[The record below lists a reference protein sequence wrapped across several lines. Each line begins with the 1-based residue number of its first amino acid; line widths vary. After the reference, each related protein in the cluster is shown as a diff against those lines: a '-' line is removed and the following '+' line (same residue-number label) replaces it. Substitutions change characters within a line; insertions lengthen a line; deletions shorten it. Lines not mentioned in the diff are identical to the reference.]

1 MAVQKA
7 ESKLWGRLQ
16 RLQPKILIFTFGASL
31 LPVLFVLGVGG
42 RFLHQPLTELEKTRL
57 DDQVQAFRGYTSATE
72 KGLQNLGKSYAI
84 WTSLYNAIAQQN
96 RVWIK
101 DEVTDQLVFSTD
113 VDTVRVV
120 NLQGEILGERG
131 KALQQTGVQQRIK
144 ALTKAGKPMQELVVL
159 GEREVL
165 ALVTEPVVRSD
176 GTGNSQGTLVIG
188 QTLDDA
194 WLRKFLSFS
203 QPTTKLKIISLSG
216 LSVVSSSDKTSF
228 DSWEKKNLIA
238 EVLPAI
244 KQDES
249 VYRIEPDSGVN
260 TVYAPLNSGGK
271 LVAIVK
277 IQIESE
283 YFQTAAETLGRTIF
297 IGLVFA
303 LVLSVAI
310 ARLLA
315 KQIGKPIN
323 QLAERSKTLAAFDLT
338 APIPGINAG
347 GEIGQLANAYQEM
360 ALALKTLID
369 NLEQRV
375 VERTQELEQ
384 SRQTLEERVQKR
396 TEELLYK
403 NQQLQQ
409 ASEQLKHLNS
419 TLTDQAQQLS
429 QALNHLK
436 KAQAQLVHTEKMSSL
451 GQLVAGIAH
460 EINNPVNFIYANLF
474 HVSNYTTDLFELVRL
489 YQERYQD
496 PEIEQQIEAIELDYI
511 TTDLPKILASMHV
524 GAERISQIVQTLRNF
539 SRLDESGK
547 KRFNIHDGI
556 DSTLLIL
563 QSRLRSQAGAWGR
576 GEDNGYPEIQVIK
589 EYGELPLIEC
599 YPRQMNQVFMNIIS
613 NAIDAINESL
623 VNGLFSLDNP
633 PKIAIKTQSLD
644 QNQIQ
649 LVVWNNGPEI
659 PEENMGRIFDPF
671 FTTKPVGKG
680 TGLGLSICY
689 QIVANHSGNLSVTS
703 APGQGCEFLITL
715 PISAANI

>member
-1 MAVQKA
+1 MTVQNA

-16 RLQPKILIFTFGASL
+16 RLQPKIIIFTFGSSL
-31 LPVLFVLGVGG
+31 VPVLFVLGAAW
-42 RFLHQPLTELEKTRL
+42 RFVHQPLTELERTRL

-84 WTSLYNAIAQQN
+84 WTGLYNAIAQGN
-96 RVWIK
+96 RDWIK

-120 NLQGEILGERG
+120 NQQGEILRERG
-131 KALQQTGVQQRIK
+131 KALQHTGAQERIQ
-144 ALTKAGKPMQELVVL
+144 ALTKAGKATQELVVL
-159 GEREVL
+159 GDREML

-176 GTGNSQGTLVIG
+176 GSGKPQGTVVIG

-203 QPTTKLKIISLSG
+203 QPTTRLKIISLTG

-228 DSWEKKNLIA
+228 DTWEKNNLLPV
-238 EVLPAI
+238 VLPAI
-244 KQDES
+244 KQGDS
-249 VYRIEPDSGVN
+249 VYRIEPESGLN

-271 LVAIVK
+271 LVAILK

-283 YFQTAAETLGRTIF
+283 YFQKAAGTLGRAIL

-303 LVLSVAI
+303 LAVSVAI
-310 ARLLA
+310 AHLLA

-323 QLAERSKTLAAFDLT
+323 ELAERSKTLAAFDLT

-375 VERTQELEQ
+375 AERTQELEQ
-384 SRQTLEERVQKR
+384 ARQTLEERVQKR

-419 TLTDQAQQLS
+419 TLTEQAEQLG
-429 QALNHLK
+429 QALHHLK

-489 YQERYQD
+489 YQQRYQD
-496 PEIEQQIEAIELDYI
+496 PEIKQQIEAIELDYI
-511 TTDLPKILASMHV
+511 TTDLPKILASMQV

-539 SRLDESGK
+539 SRLDESGR
-547 KRFNIHDGI
+547 KRFNIHEGI

-589 EYGELPLIEC
+589 EYGDLPLVEC
-599 YPRQMNQVFMNIIS
+599 YPRQINQVFMNIIS
-613 NAIDAINESL
+613 NAIDAINDFL
-623 VNGLFSLDNP
+623 VNGKFSLDNP
-633 PKIAIKTQSLD
+633 PIIAIKTQRVD
-644 QNQIQ
+644 ENQIQ
-649 LVVWNNGPEI
+649 AIVWNNGPEI
-659 PEENMGRIFDPF
+659 SGENIGRIFDPF

-689 QIVANHSGNLSVTS
+689 QIVENHSGSISVNS
-703 APGQGCEFLITL
+703 EPGQGCEFAIIL
-715 PISAANI
+715 PIQAVNI

>member
-1 MAVQKA
+1 
-7 ESKLWGRLQ
+7 
-16 RLQPKILIFTFGASL
+16 L
-31 LPVLFVLGVGG
+31 LPVLFLLAAVW
-42 RFLHQPLTELEKTRL
+42 RFMHQPLTELERTRL

-84 WTSLYNAIAQQN
+84 STGLYNAIAQGN

-113 VDTVRVV
+113 VDNVRVV
-120 NLQGEILGERG
+120 NVQGEILGERG
-131 KALQQTGVQQRIK
+131 KALQHTGVQQRIK
-144 ALTKAGKPMQELVVL
+144 ALTKVGKATQELIVL
-159 GEREVL
+159 GDRQLL
-165 ALVTEPVVRSD
+165 ALLTEPIFRSD
-176 GTGNSQGTLVIG
+176 GSGNSPGNIIIG

-194 WLRKFLSFS
+194 WLQKFLSFS
-203 QPTTKLKIISLSG
+203 QPTTRLKIISLSG

-228 DSWEKKNLIA
+228 DTWEKNNLIPV
-238 EVLPAI
+238 VLPAI
-244 KQDES
+244 KQGES
-249 VYRIEPDSGVN
+249 VYRIEPESGLN
-260 TVYAPLNSGGK
+260 TVYAPLNSAGK
-271 LVAIVK
+271 LVALLK

-283 YFQTAAETLGRTIF
+283 YFQKAAVTLGRTIL

-315 KQIGKPIN
+315 KQIGEPIN
-323 QLAERSKTLAAFDLT
+323 QLAERSKTLAAGDLIS
-338 APIPGINAG
+338 PIPGINAG
-347 GEIGQLANAYQEM
+347 GEIGQLAKAYQEM

-369 NLEQRV
+369 NLEQLV
-375 VERTQELEQ
+375 AERTQELEQ
-384 SRQTLEERVQKR
+384 ARQTLEERVQKQ

-409 ASEQLKHLNS
+409 ASEQLKYLNS
-419 TLTDQAQQLS
+419 TLTDQAEQLS
-429 QALNHLK
+429 QALHHLK
-436 KAQAQLVHTEKMSSL
+436 KAQAQLVQTEKMSSL

-474 HVSNYTTDLFELVRL
+474 YVSKYTTDLFELVRL
-489 YQERYQD
+489 YQQRYQD
-496 PEIEQQIEAIELDYI
+496 PEITQQIETIELDYI
-511 TTDLPKILASMHV
+511 TTDLPKILASMQT
-524 GAERISQIVQTLRNF
+524 GASRISQIVQTLRNF
-539 SRLDESGK
+539 SRIDESGR

-556 DSTLLIL
+556 DSTLLM

-576 GEDNGYPEIQVIK
+576 GEDNGYPEIEVIK
-589 EYGELPLIEC
+589 EYGDLPLVEC
-599 YPRQMNQVFMNIIS
+599 YPRQMNQVFMNIII

-633 PKIAIKTQSLD
+633 PKIAFKTQRVN

-649 LVVWNNGPEI
+649 VIIWNNGAEI
-659 PEENMGRIFDPF
+659 PKENMGRIFDPF

-689 QIVANHSGNLSVTS
+689 QIAQNHGGTIDVTS
-703 APGQGCEFLITL
+703 APGQGTEFAILL
-715 PISAANI
+715 PIAAANI

>member
-1 MAVQKA
+1 VAVQKT
-7 ESKLWGRLQ
+7 ESKLWGRWQ

-31 LPVLFVLGVGG
+31 LPVLFLLAAVW
-42 RFLHQPLTELEKTRL
+42 RFMHQPLTELERTRL

-84 WTSLYNAIAQQN
+84 STGLYNAIAQGN

-113 VDTVRVV
+113 VDNVRVV
-120 NLQGEILGERG
+120 NVQGEILGERG
-131 KALQQTGVQQRIK
+131 KALQHTGVQQRIK
-144 ALTKAGKPMQELVVL
+144 ALTKVGKATQELIVL
-159 GEREVL
+159 GDRQLL
-165 ALVTEPVVRSD
+165 ALLTEPIFRSD
-176 GTGNSQGTLVIG
+176 GSGNSPGNIIIG

-194 WLRKFLSFS
+194 WLQKFLSFS
-203 QPTTKLKIISLSG
+203 QPTTRLKIISLSG

-228 DSWEKKNLIA
+228 DTWEKNNLIPV
-238 EVLPAI
+238 VLPAI
-244 KQDES
+244 KQGES
-249 VYRIEPDSGVN
+249 VYRIEPESGLN
-260 TVYAPLNSGGK
+260 TVYAPLNSAGK
-271 LVAIVK
+271 LVALLK

-283 YFQTAAETLGRTIF
+283 YFQKAAVTLGRTIL

-315 KQIGKPIN
+315 KQIGEPIN
-323 QLAERSKTLAAFDLT
+323 QLAERSKTLAAGDLIS
-338 APIPGINAG
+338 PIPGINAG
-347 GEIGQLANAYQEM
+347 GEIGQLAKAYQEM

-369 NLEQRV
+369 NLEQLV
-375 VERTQELEQ
+375 AERTQELEQ
-384 SRQTLEERVQKR
+384 ARQTLEERVQKQ

-409 ASEQLKHLNS
+409 ASEQLKYLNS
-419 TLTDQAQQLS
+419 TLTDQAEQLS
-429 QALNHLK
+429 QALHHLK
-436 KAQAQLVHTEKMSSL
+436 KAQAQLVQTEKMSSL

-474 HVSNYTTDLFELVRL
+474 YVSKYTTDLFELVRL
-489 YQERYQD
+489 YQQRYQD
-496 PEIEQQIEAIELDYI
+496 PEITQQIETIELDYI
-511 TTDLPKILASMHV
+511 TTDLPKILASMQT
-524 GAERISQIVQTLRNF
+524 GASRISQIVQTLRNF
-539 SRLDESGK
+539 SRIDESGR

-556 DSTLLIL
+556 DSTLLM

-576 GEDNGYPEIQVIK
+576 GEDNGYPEIEVIK
-589 EYGELPLIEC
+589 EYGDLPLVEC
-599 YPRQMNQVFMNIIS
+599 YPRQMNQVFMNIII

-633 PKIAIKTQSLD
+633 PKIAFKTQRVN

-649 LVVWNNGPEI
+649 VIIWNNGAEI
-659 PEENMGRIFDPF
+659 PKENMGRIFDPF

-689 QIVANHSGNLSVTS
+689 QIAQNHGGTIDVTS
-703 APGQGCEFLITL
+703 APGQGTEFAILL
-715 PISAANI
+715 PIAAANI

>member
-1 MAVQKA
+1 MAVQKT
-7 ESKLWGRLQ
+7 ESKLWGRWQ

-31 LPVLFVLGVGG
+31 LPVLFLLAAVW
-42 RFLHQPLTELEKTRL
+42 RFMHQPLTELERTRL

-84 WTSLYNAIAQQN
+84 STGLYNAIAQGN

-113 VDTVRVV
+113 VDNVRVV
-120 NLQGEILGERG
+120 NVQGEILGERG
-131 KALQQTGVQQRIK
+131 KALQHTGVQQRIK
-144 ALTKAGKPMQELVVL
+144 ALTKVGKATQELIVL
-159 GEREVL
+159 GDRQLL
-165 ALVTEPVVRSD
+165 ALLTEPIFRSD
-176 GTGNSQGTLVIG
+176 GSGNSPGNIIIG

-194 WLRKFLSFS
+194 WLQKFLSFS
-203 QPTTKLKIISLSG
+203 QPTTRLKIISLSG

-228 DSWEKKNLIA
+228 DTWEKNNLIPV
-238 EVLPAI
+238 VLPAI
-244 KQDES
+244 KQGES
-249 VYRIEPDSGVN
+249 VYRIEPESGLN
-260 TVYAPLNSGGK
+260 TVYAPLNSAGK
-271 LVAIVK
+271 LVALLK

-283 YFQTAAETLGRTIF
+283 YFQKAAVTLGRTIL

-315 KQIGKPIN
+315 KQIGEPIN
-323 QLAERSKTLAAFDLT
+323 QLAERSKTLAAGDLIS
-338 APIPGINAG
+338 PIPGINAG
-347 GEIGQLANAYQEM
+347 GEIGQLAKAYQEM

-369 NLEQRV
+369 NLEQLV
-375 VERTQELEQ
+375 AERTQELEQ
-384 SRQTLEERVQKR
+384 ARQTLEERVQKQ

-409 ASEQLKHLNS
+409 ASEQLKYLNS
-419 TLTDQAQQLS
+419 TLTDQAEQLS
-429 QALNHLK
+429 QALHHLK
-436 KAQAQLVHTEKMSSL
+436 KAQAQLVQTEKMSSL

-474 HVSNYTTDLFELVRL
+474 YVSKYTTDLFELVRL
-489 YQERYQD
+489 YQQRYQD
-496 PEIEQQIEAIELDYI
+496 PEITQQIETIELDYI
-511 TTDLPKILASMHV
+511 TTDLPKILASMQT
-524 GAERISQIVQTLRNF
+524 GASRISQIVQTLRNF
-539 SRLDESGK
+539 SRIDESGR

-556 DSTLLIL
+556 DSTLLM

-576 GEDNGYPEIQVIK
+576 GEDNGYPEIEVIK
-589 EYGELPLIEC
+589 EYGDLPLVEC
-599 YPRQMNQVFMNIIS
+599 YPRQMNQVFMNIII

-633 PKIAIKTQSLD
+633 PKIAFKTQRVN

-649 LVVWNNGPEI
+649 VIIWNNGAEI
-659 PEENMGRIFDPF
+659 PKENMGRIFDPF

-689 QIVANHSGNLSVTS
+689 QIAQNHGGTIDVTS
-703 APGQGCEFLITL
+703 APGQGTEFAILL
-715 PISAANI
+715 PIAAANI